1 MSATKIEKAANN
13 TKVQDMGLLEE
24 DDEFEEFPNE
34 VLEEGQSV
42 EEEIAKVWEDNWD
55 DDTVEEDFSQQLRK
69 MREIMGAR
77 TPPALTPPPSKKRCI
92 QSTPPT
98 MEARVAVPVQQ
109 NGTTNGTHDSSNSA
123 DQNGRS
129 QRSSRTSSSNGS
141 RTSTPPTT
149 PSRSSGRQRKK

>member
-1 MSATKIEKAANN
+1 MSAAKIEKAANN
-13 TKVQDMGLLEE
+13 NPKVQDLGLLEE

-34 VLEEGQSV
+34 VEGQSV

-69 MREIMGAR
+69 MREIMNVR

-92 QSTPPT
+92 QSTPPLAET
-98 MEARVAVPVQQ
+98 GEAVPVPQ
-109 NGTTNGTHDSSNSA
+109 NGTTNGTHDSSNRSS

-141 RTSTPPTT
+141 RSTPPTT
-149 PSRSSGRQRKK
+149 PSRSSTRQRKK